1 MDTDYNCIV
10 TGTASKK
17 VRNHRMQE
25 GISRKKRIDKENV
38 ILVRRI
44 QSIMKKSPKLS
55 DWVFEPRT
63 QEAWSVESTK
73 RTRLCTLPSPS
84 QCFLQRAGVG
94 EVEPRCLQMQKN
106 IQKPDKDSFKPV
118 ITPLWRLLTH
128 NWGKVRL
135 DAGTVCPMNHRW
147 GSDSWPLDKVK
158 NIFHIDLQ
166 LHHYYRDEKSLSFRF
181 GRRNARSVVHWRPS
195 SG

>member
-55 DWVFEPRT
+55 D
-63 QEAWSVESTK
+63 
-73 RTRLCTLPSPS
+73 
-84 QCFLQRAGVG
+84 
-94 EVEPRCLQMQKN
+94 
-106 IQKPDKDSFKPV
+106 
-118 ITPLWRLLTH
+118 
-128 NWGKVRL
+128 
-135 DAGTVCPMNHRW
+135 
-147 GSDSWPLDKVK
+147 
-158 NIFHIDLQ
+158 
-166 LHHYYRDEKSLSFRF
+166 
-181 GRRNARSVVHWRPS
+181 
-195 SG
+195 